1 MTTITISDLQKNI
14 SKIFNKK
21 NLKNPIKV
29 IAHNKTKGVIISE
42 EEFNSFQNIIDYFS
56 VWSISFIEPWTNDYE
71 EIQDAIKNNKILYKK
86 WDKNVNAFDFMKNLD

>member
-56 VWSISFIEPWTNDYE
+56 V
-71 EIQDAIKNNKILYKK
+71 
-86 WDKNVNAFDFMKNLD
+86 